1 MVIKYQ
7 IKFKSQTVNDDYRE
21 LAVNIYDA
29 AYSGTPIQLTGA
41 ATPFATDETSDDY
54 YEPTVNNSG
63 NIRFIC
69 TDESQLADMLPTKA
83 TDRPVTLTDA
93 AGDVLW
99 AGFVSGEQ
107 YSQPWRPVPYEVT
120 LPVKGILSM
129 MDGVAFTQDD
139 GFTSLQTLAD
149 TISTYLPYT
158 VKIFAP
164 STIPFASV
172 LVSNDNFRKYL
183 TPKERKNQNTTNIYS
198 ANSIGDVFETF
209 CNYFGVSCHEW
220 HGNLYLVAHDAA
232 GYLDAAGTSLTP
244 TTSALL
250 RKWIMAASNKAG
262 FTKMYRYVHGEFNTG
277 SDGDSDKT
285 LLDFGEFTDFLPINS
300 SSREFI
306 IFDAAD
312 LITCYQTNTSGK
324 YPSGY
329 TDGDRSYLMPQMLC
343 GILYRNGNSYY
354 SGSNPGAIIDSYYAA
369 DGTHAI
375 VGSRSSGGTDLIQV
389 TTPVAT
395 DDIKKV
401 FSIKCQEPL
410 KITSDEHSLLNI
422 YMSVKCVAEKY
433 ADLETGFSGI
443 TADKIK
449 EYTLN
454 GEIDRG
460 QLYFSIKVGDYYLH
474 TKTVEK
480 SSSDT
485 MVFSKQTASEWTTEE
500 GYVAVGVRDGVP
512 RANFLNDNDDAKTS
526 IFIDSPGILVSLPD
540 FLRNKLVD
548 VEIGIY
554 SGVGHLHRYV
564 VSETDFSTMYMDG
577 VLTKDDGKEFDA
589 KYIHVIYSG
598 FKISEA
604 YEAGTETAGLDL
616 DSNKY
621 VVPNDNASTYKYD
634 VTSDITTRVGVQHGT
649 GLALNSDYSYCT
661 TYYDK
666 AGCERRAAF
675 VKASRKTVNVA
686 VDNNLDFAP
695 YDRLMWGGKTFGILG
710 QSVDWRANINK
721 LKLINID

>member
-172 LVSNDNFRKYL
+172 LVSNDNFREYL
-183 TPKERKNQNTTNIYS
+183 TPKERKNQDTTNIYS

-250 RKWIMAASNKAG
+250 RKWIMAANNKAG

-277 SDGDSDKT
+277 SDGDSDSNVLCLSDFSEYMKT
-285 LLDFGEFTDFLPINS
+285 IGSKGQFV
-300 SSREFI
+300 
-306 IFDAAD
+306 IFDAAGPVTNYMPTTETPRTVTD
-312 LITCYQTNTSGK
+312 DNDTCYLAPKS
-324 YPSGY
+324 
-329 TDGDRSYLMPQMLC
+329 LC
-343 GILYRNGNSYY
+343 GILYRNGNAYQSSKETIGVISHYY
-354 SGSNPGAIIDSYYAA
+354 DDTGRHDLLGWGS
-369 DGTHAI
+369 
-375 VGSRSSGGTDLIQV
+375 SSGNDIMQV
-389 TTPVAT
+389 TTPAA
-395 DDIKKV
+395 DNEIKKV
-401 FSIKCQEPL
+401 FTIKSQRPI
-410 KITSDEHSLLNI
+410 KITSGEHSLLSIAMEIKCFGVKFASSISGGAVFMDGKLKKGDI
-422 YMSVKCVAEKY
+422 YMS
-433 ADLETGFSGI
+433 F
-443 TADKIK
+443 
-449 EYTLN
+449 
-454 GEIDRG
+454 
-460 QLYFSIKVGDYYLH
+460 KVGDYYLSL
-474 TKTVEK
+474 TQIEKTD
-480 SSSDT
+480 SSGNRIKT
-485 MVFSKQTASEWTTEE
+485 TAAIWTTEE
-500 GYVAVGVRDGVP
+500 SYVPVKV
-512 RANFLNDNDDAKTS
+512 LNDRPRMNVLYDDDDAKTA
-526 IFIDSPGILVSLPD
+526 IFTSSPNILISLPD
-540 FLRNKLVD
+540 NLRNKLQY
-548 VEIGIY
+548 VEVGFY
-554 SGVGHLHRYV
+554 SGIHHLFKY
-564 VSETDFSTMYMDG
+564 STSDTTDSVF
-577 VLTKDDGKEFDA
+577 TKDDGKDFKVNYA
-589 KYIHVIYSG
+589 YIVISN
-598 FKISEA
+598 FKVGLA
-604 YEAGTETAGLDL
+604 YESGTEAIGMDF

-621 VVPNDNASTYKYD
+621 IVPNDNASTYKYD

-666 AGCERRAAF
+666 TGCERRAAF